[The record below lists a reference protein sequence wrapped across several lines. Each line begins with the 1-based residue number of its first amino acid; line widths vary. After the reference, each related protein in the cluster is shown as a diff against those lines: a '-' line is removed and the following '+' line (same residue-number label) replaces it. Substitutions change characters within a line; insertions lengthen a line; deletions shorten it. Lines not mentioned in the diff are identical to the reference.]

1 MPSPHSEQAGR
12 GEVALPDL
20 PLKSFYHGLECSVST
35 PIKGSFL
42 LDLESLLH
50 TPRPWRMEPLR
61 VILSSPRGARGAPCA
76 GAPGTSQ
83 ILS

>member
-1 MPSPHSEQAGR
+1 MPSPHSEPAGG

-50 TPRPWRMEPLR
+50 TPRPWRTEPLR
-61 VILSSPRGARGAPCA
+61 VILSVTKRSKRAPA
-76 GAPGTSQ
+76 QGAPGTSQ
-83 ILS
+83 ILL